1 MSVRMPASWGAE
13 PPAGFDLAP
22 VLRAAW
28 RARVRIALA
37 TVTAALVT
45 LGILF
50 LVPKWYRSTAVIL
63 PPEESDLLANL
74 SVAQRALSKF
84 PAFGVLPDFF
94 TPADIYKAILLSRSA
109 QESVARE
116 FDLVQVYRK
125 KGMEKTLK
133 ELRTHYRVKLNPD
146 GTIAVEVD
154 DKDPRR
160 AAGMAN
166 AFLAALDR
174 LNVQTRN
181 STAHRNRLFLEQR
194 VSETDSLLRASE
206 AALQAYSVE
215 HRAIAPI
222 GTSSGGSQAAADLMA
237 RKMLLEV
244 RLGTLR
250 GYLRDDHEQ
259 VVQTRAELE
268 QLNRRVADLPALQ
281 TGIVRLAREAKIYE
295 QLYLLLTAE
304 LEQARIRETM
314 DTPTVQIL
322 DPAIPP
328 ERHVRPRKLILS
340 LMAGALA
347 LVASVAWYGLRD
359 RGDSEATA

>member
-1 MSVRMPASWGAE
+1 MARMPASWGPE
-13 PPAGFDLAP
+13 PPQGFDLAP

-28 RARVRIALA
+28 RARTRILLA
-37 TVTAALVT
+37 TVATALIT

-74 SVAQRALSKF
+74 SMAQRALSKF
-84 PAFGVLPDFF
+84 PSFGVLPDFF

-116 FDLVQVYRK
+116 FDLMNVYKK

-133 ELRTHYRVKLNPD
+133 ELRTHYRVKLNAD

-160 AAGMAN
+160 AAAMAN

-194 VSETDSLLRASE
+194 VAQTDSLLRVSE
-206 AALQAYSVE
+206 AALQDYSE
-215 HRAIAPI
+215 RHRAIAPV
-222 GTSSGGSQAAADLMA
+222 GPTSGSVQVAADLMA
-237 RKMLLEV
+237 RRMLLEV

-268 QLNRRVADLPALQ
+268 QLSRRIAELPALQ
-281 TGIVRLAREAKIYE
+281 TDLVRLARESKIYE

-314 DTPTVQIL
+314 DTPTVQVL
-322 DPAIPP
+322 DPAVPP

-347 LVASVAWYGLRD
+347 LVISGAWYGLRD
-359 RGDSEATA
+359 RGDSAAAA